1 MPILL
6 KSFKKGYN
14 YNDSI
19 KHESKKLE
27 EIVKQNFIKKDMQN
41 KKDEK
46 FLEGG
51 IKHCLNKFNKKIK
64 QKVKDF

>member
-14 YNDSI
+14 YGNSI
-19 KHESKKLE
+19 KNESKKLE
-27 EIVKQNFIKKDMQN
+27 EMVKQNFIKKDMQN

-51 IKHCLNKFNKKIK
+51 IKHSLKKFDQKIKKKIK
-64 QKVKDF
+64 DF